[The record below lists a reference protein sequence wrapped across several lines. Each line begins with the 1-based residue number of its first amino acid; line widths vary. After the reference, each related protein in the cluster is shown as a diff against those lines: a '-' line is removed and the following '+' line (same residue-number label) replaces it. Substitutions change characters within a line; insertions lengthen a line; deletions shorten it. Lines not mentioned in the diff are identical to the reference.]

1 MKNKNGHDHENERH
15 DINKNENEQ
24 ENQNLSHNEHQDELQ
39 KDQQNEHQ
47 YQNQSEDEGL
57 SRNQNQSE
65 DESLSQNQNQSEDE
79 SLSQNRN
86 QSEDGG
92 LSENLNQSEYDG
104 LSQNQQS
111 NEDPNLRRNTQQN
124 ELQNEHISKRK
135 NERINEHQH
144 NHNSNHGNNHNNNQ
158 QNRNNNHGNNH
169 GNNYNNNHNHNHDS
183 NQHNHKNNHEKIG
196 LSGKIAKA
204 FINSKLTPLLVI
216 ATILLG
222 VFAVLNTAREEE
234 PQISVP
240 MMDVYI
246 AYPGHTAEDIEN
258 RITKVIEKKLW
269 EIDGIE
275 YIYSTSTPGMA
286 NFITRFKVGS
296 DLDQSLVRLYNKLM
310 SNIDELP
317 EGAMEPLVKPIT
329 IDDVP
334 IVSLT
339 VWSDEYT
346 HYEIKRVADVI
357 ADEINKIENVSKTEV
372 IGGLSR
378 ELTIQIDPNRLASYR
393 LSPLAIEQT
402 IRQANISLASGAFDQ
417 GNEEYKVKTGQY
429 FKDKTEI
436 ENLVIGIYENRPV
449 YVKDVAEVKD
459 GPKEVDNYVLFGVG
473 PMAEEKGIE
482 KEQGEIFPAVTIAVS
497 KKPNTNAVWIADNIE
512 KKIEDMEGKVIPEG
526 FHVTTTRN
534 YGDTAEEKADELI
547 KHLLIATLSVTLLI
561 GVVLGVREA
570 IVVGIAVPVTLSLA
584 LFLSKM
590 YGYTLNRVTLFALIF
605 AIGILV
611 DDAIVVVEN
620 IHRWFQK
627 GTHKPL
633 KAAILAVD
641 EVGNPTILATFTV
654 IATLMPMAFVGGL
667 MGPYMAPIPI
677 NASVA
682 MFFSLLVA
690 FIVTPWFAYRF
701 LKKTPG
707 HEEPTFDRNRLTGY
721 SKWYADTIQQML
733 LNKGKRTIF
742 LLGIVGLLLGS
753 FSFFY
758 TKAVPMKMMPFDN
771 KSEIQV
777 VIDMPEGTT
786 LESTAAATKSIGEY
800 ISNINEVTDYEMYIG
815 AASPFNFNG
824 LVRHYYLRS
833 DKHEADIQIN
843 LVEKTH
849 REHQSHDIAKRIR
862 PDIQAIAAKYGANA
876 KVVEVPPGPPVLST
890 LVLEIYG
897 NNREE
902 QFEVAKKAEA
912 IFKETEGVVDVDTYM
927 EDIQTEYRFAI
938 QDKARLNGVSDE
950 QIVKTI
956 QMMIDGAVVGLIHP
970 EHELTPV
977 QIKVQPKKG
986 DRANL
991 EDIKSIQ
998 IPTANGKLIP
1008 LGELVEIEE
1017 GDVEQ
1022 PLYRKN
1028 LQSVTYVVGDVADFE
1043 ESPAYAMAKMWDK
1056 IASIETA
1063 SGTKIEQY
1071 LTHQPWLEDDIK
1083 MKWDGEWQITYEV
1096 FRDLGIA
1103 FAIALIVMYLLVTGW
1118 FQSFITPVIIMSPIP
1133 LTLIGVI
1140 PGHWAF
1146 GAFFTATSMI
1156 GVIALAGIIVRNS
1169 ILLVEFTIMR
1179 REEGAKLS
1187 DAVIEAGIVR
1197 AKPIVLTAAAVVIG
1211 AVVILFD
1218 PIFSGLAISLMFG
1231 TIASTVLTLFVI
1243 PVLYCMVETKR
1254 AKIKHRKNKELNIQ
1268 CADDVH
1274 GM

>member
-1 MKNKNGHDHENERH
+1 MKNDYEK
-15 DINKNENEQ
+15 
-24 ENQNLSHNEHQDELQ
+24 S
-39 KDQQNEHQ
+39 
-47 YQNQSEDEGL
+47 
-57 SRNQNQSE
+57 
-65 DESLSQNQNQSEDE
+65 
-79 SLSQNRN
+79 
-86 QSEDGG
+86 
-92 LSENLNQSEYDG
+92 
-104 LSQNQQS
+104 
-111 NEDPNLRRNTQQN
+111 
-124 ELQNEHISKRK
+124 
-135 NERINEHQH
+135 
-144 NHNSNHGNNHNNNQ
+144 
-158 QNRNNNHGNNH
+158 
-169 GNNYNNNHNHNHDS
+169 
-183 NQHNHKNNHEKIG
+183 EKIG
-196 LSGKIAKA
+196 LSGKIARA
-204 FINSKLTPLLVI
+204 FIDSKLTPLLVI
-216 ATILLG
+216 AVLLLG
-222 VFAVLNTAREEE
+222 VFAVLNTPREEE

-240 MMDVYI
+240 MVDIYI

-286 NFITRFKVGS
+286 NFITRFEVGA

-334 IVSLT
+334 IVSYTL
-339 VWSDEYT
+339 WSDQHT
-346 HYEIKRVADVI
+346 HYDIKRIADVV

-372 IGGLSR
+372 IGGLNR
-378 ELTIQIDPNRLASYR
+378 EILIRIDPNRLASYGI
-393 LSPLAIEQT
+393 SPIAIEQT
-402 IRQANISLASGAFDQ
+402 VRQANISLPSGEFDQ
-417 GNEEYKVKTGQY
+417 GNKEYKVKTGQY
-429 FKDKTEI
+429 IQNKTEI

-449 YVKDVAEVKD
+449 YVKDVATVKD
-459 GPKEVDNYVLFGVG
+459 GPGEVTNYVLLGAG
-473 PMAEEKGIE
+473 PMAEEKHIE
-482 KEQGEIFPAVTIAVS
+482 KEQGEIYPAVTISVS
-497 KKPNTNAVWIADNIE
+497 KKPNTNAVWIADNVE
-512 KKIEDMEGKVIPEG
+512 KKIEDLKGKVIPQEIQ
-526 FHVTTTRN
+526 VTPTRN
-534 YGDTAEEKADELI
+534 YGETAEEKANELI

-570 IVVGIAVPVTLSLA
+570 IVVGIAVPVTLALA

-707 HEEPTFDRNRLTGY
+707 HKEQAFERHNLKGY
-721 SKWYADTIQQML
+721 SKWYANTIQQML
-733 LNKGKRTIF
+733 LNKGKRFVF
-742 LLGIVGLLLGS
+742 LLGVIGLLLGS
-753 FSFFY
+753 FTFFY

-777 VIDMPEGTT
+777 VIDMPEGST
-786 LESTAAATKSIGEY
+786 LEGTAAATKAIGQY
-800 ISNINEVTDYEMYIG
+800 ISTINEVTDYEMYIG

-843 LVEKTH
+843 LVEKTN
-849 REHQSHDIAKRIR
+849 RKDQSHDIAKRIR
-862 PDIQAIAAKYGANA
+862 PDIQKIAGEYGANA

-897 NNREE
+897 NDREE
-902 QFEVAKKAEA
+902 QFEVARKAEK

-927 EDIQTEYRFAI
+927 EDIQTQYSFSIKE
-938 QDKARLNGVSDE
+938 KARLNGISDE

-956 QMMIDGAVVGLIHP
+956 QMMVDGASVGLIHP
-970 EHELTPV
+970 EHELNPV
-977 QIKVQPKKG
+977 QIKIQPEKG

-998 IPTANGKLIP
+998 IPTAEGKLIP
-1008 LGELVEIEE
+1008 LAELVDIQE
-1017 GDVEQ
+1017 GQVEQ

-1028 LQSVTYVVGDVADFE
+1028 LQSVTYVVGDVAGYE
-1043 ESPAYAMAKMWDK
+1043 ESPAYSMAKMWDK
-1056 IASIETA
+1056 IGAIKTA

-1071 LTHQPWLEDDIK
+1071 LTHQPWLEDDSK

-1096 FRDLGIA
+1096 FRDLGLA
-1103 FAIALIVMYLLVTGW
+1103 FAVALIVMYLLVTGW
-1118 FQSFITPVIIMSPIP
+1118 FQSFITPLIIMSPIP

-1140 PGHWAF
+1140 PGHWLF

-1179 REEGAKLS
+1179 RKEGATLS

-1197 AKPIVLTAAAVVIG
+1197 AKPIILTAAAVVIG
-1211 AVVILFD
+1211 AIVILFD

-1254 AKIKHRKNKELNIQ
+1254 AQIKHRNDKECKIE
-1268 CADDVH
+1268 CADDVK

>member
-1 MKNKNGHDHENERH
+1 MKKHHD
-15 DINKNENEQ
+15 
-24 ENQNLSHNEHQDELQ
+24 
-39 KDQQNEHQ
+39 
-47 YQNQSEDEGL
+47 
-57 SRNQNQSE
+57 
-65 DESLSQNQNQSEDE
+65 
-79 SLSQNRN
+79 
-86 QSEDGG
+86 
-92 LSENLNQSEYDG
+92 
-104 LSQNQQS
+104 
-111 NEDPNLRRNTQQN
+111 P
-124 ELQNEHISKRK
+124 
-135 NERINEHQH
+135 
-144 NHNSNHGNNHNNNQ
+144 
-158 QNRNNNHGNNH
+158 
-169 GNNYNNNHNHNHDS
+169 
-183 NQHNHKNNHEKIG
+183 EKIG

-204 FINSKLTPLLVI
+204 FIDSKLTPLLVI
-216 ATILLG
+216 AVILLG
-222 VFAVLNTAREEE
+222 VFAVLNTPREEE

-240 MMDVYI
+240 MVDIYI
-246 AYPGHTAEDIEN
+246 AYPGHTAKDIEN
-258 RITKVIEKKLW
+258 RITKVMEKKLW

-275 YIYSTSTPGMA
+275 YVYSTSTPGMA

-317 EGAMEPLVKPIT
+317 EGAAEPLVKPVT

-334 IVSLT
+334 IVSYTL
-339 VWSDEYT
+339 WSDKLS
-346 HYEIKRVADVI
+346 HYDIKRVSDVV
-357 ADEINKIENVSKTEV
+357 ADELNKIENVSKTEV
-372 IGGLSR
+372 IGGLNR
-378 ELTIQIDPNRLASYR
+378 EVLIQIDPNRLASYKI
-393 LSPLAIEQT
+393 SPITVEQT
-402 IRQANISLASGAFDQ
+402 IRQANISLPSGNFDQ
-417 GNEEYKVKTGQY
+417 GNQEFKVKTGQY
-429 FKDKTEI
+429 LQNKNEI
-436 ENLVIGIYENRPV
+436 ENLVIGTYDNRPV
-449 YVKDVAEVKD
+449 YLKDVATVKD
-459 GPKEVDNYVLFGVG
+459 GPGEVDNYVLLGTG
-473 PMAEEKGIE
+473 PMAEEKQIE
-482 KEQGEIFPAVTIAVS
+482 REQGEIFPAVTIAVS
-497 KKPNTNAVWIADNIE
+497 KKPNTNAVWISKNVE
-512 KKIEDMEGKVIPEG
+512 KKIEDLKGKVIPQEIQ
-526 FHVTTTRN
+526 VTVTRD
-534 YGDTAEEKADELI
+534 YGATAEEKANELI
-547 KHLLIATLSVTLLI
+547 KHLLIATLSVTLLV

-570 IVVGIAVPVTLSLA
+570 LVVGIAVPVTLSLA

-627 GTHKPL
+627 GKHQPL

-690 FIVTPWFAYRF
+690 FIVTPWFAFRF

-707 HEEPTFDRNRLTGY
+707 HEEQHFERSALKGY
-721 SKWYADTIQQML
+721 SKWYANTIQQML
-733 LNKGKRTIF
+733 LNKGKRFAF
-742 LLGIVGLLLGS
+742 LLGIIVLLLGS

-786 LESTAAATKSIGEY
+786 LETTAAATKAIGHY
-800 ISNINEVTDYEMYIG
+800 VSTINEVTDYEMYIG

-833 DKHEADIQIN
+833 DKHAADIQIN
-843 LVEKTH
+843 LVEKTN
-849 REHQSHDIAKRIR
+849 RKDQSHDIAKRIR
-862 PDIQAIAAKYGANA
+862 PVIQKIAAEYGANA

-897 NNREE
+897 NDREE
-902 QFEVAKKAEA
+902 QFAVAREAEN
-912 IFKETEGVVDVDTYM
+912 IFKETKGVVDVDTYM
-927 EDIQTEYRFAI
+927 EDIQTEYSFAI
-938 QDKARLNGVSDE
+938 KDKARLNGISDE

-956 QMMIDGAVVGLIHP
+956 QMMMDGASVGLIHP
-970 EHELTPV
+970 EHELNPV
-977 QIKVQPKKG
+977 QIKIQPEKG
-986 DRANL
+986 NRADL

-998 IPTANGKLIP
+998 IPTMTGTLIP
-1008 LGELVEIEE
+1008 LGELVDIQE
-1017 GDVEQ
+1017 GEVEQ

-1028 LQSVTYVVGDVADFE
+1028 LQSVTYVLGDVAGYE
-1043 ESPAYAMAKMWDK
+1043 ESPAYSMANMWDK
-1056 IASIETA
+1056 IGEIKTTSD
-1063 SGTKIEQY
+1063 TKIEQY
-1071 LTHQPWLEDDIK
+1071 LTHQPWLEDDVK

-1103 FAIALIVMYLLVTGW
+1103 FGIALIVMYLLVTGW
-1118 FQSFITPVIIMSPIP
+1118 FQSFITPLIIMSPIP

-1140 PGHWAF
+1140 PGHWLF

-1179 REEGAKLS
+1179 RKEGATLS

-1197 AKPIVLTAAAVVIG
+1197 AKPIILTAAAVVIG

-1231 TIASTVLTLFVI
+1231 TIASTILTLFVI

-1254 AKIKHRKNKELNIQ
+1254 AQIKSRKDNDQDCTIK
-1268 CADDVH
+1268 CADDVK

>member
-1 MKNKNGHDHENERH
+1 MKNDYEK
-15 DINKNENEQ
+15 
-24 ENQNLSHNEHQDELQ
+24 S
-39 KDQQNEHQ
+39 
-47 YQNQSEDEGL
+47 
-57 SRNQNQSE
+57 
-65 DESLSQNQNQSEDE
+65 
-79 SLSQNRN
+79 
-86 QSEDGG
+86 
-92 LSENLNQSEYDG
+92 
-104 LSQNQQS
+104 
-111 NEDPNLRRNTQQN
+111 
-124 ELQNEHISKRK
+124 
-135 NERINEHQH
+135 
-144 NHNSNHGNNHNNNQ
+144 
-158 QNRNNNHGNNH
+158 
-169 GNNYNNNHNHNHDS
+169 
-183 NQHNHKNNHEKIG
+183 EKIG
-196 LSGKIAKA
+196 LSGKIARA
-204 FINSKLTPLLVI
+204 FIDSKLTPLLVI
-216 ATILLG
+216 AVLLLG
-222 VFAVLNTAREEE
+222 VFAVLNTPREEE

-240 MMDVYI
+240 MVDIYI

-258 RITKVIEKKLW
+258 RITKVMEKKLW

-286 NFITRFKVGS
+286 NFITRFEVGA

-334 IVSLT
+334 IVSYTL
-339 VWSDEYT
+339 WSDQHT
-346 HYEIKRVADVI
+346 HYDIKRIADVV

-372 IGGLSR
+372 IGGLNR
-378 ELTIQIDPNRLASYR
+378 EILIRIDPNRLASYGI
-393 LSPLAIEQT
+393 SPIAIEQT
-402 IRQANISLASGAFDQ
+402 VRQANISLPSGEFDQ
-417 GNEEYKVKTGQY
+417 GNKEYKVKTGQY
-429 FKDKTEI
+429 IQNKTEI

-449 YVKDVAEVKD
+449 YVKDVATVKD
-459 GPKEVDNYVLFGVG
+459 GPGEVTNYVLLGAG
-473 PMAEEKGIE
+473 PMAEEKHIE
-482 KEQGEIFPAVTIAVS
+482 KEQGEIYPAVTISVS
-497 KKPNTNAVWIADNIE
+497 KKPNTNAVWIADNVE
-512 KKIEDMEGKVIPEG
+512 KKIEDLKGKVIPQEIQ
-526 FHVTTTRN
+526 VTPTRN
-534 YGDTAEEKADELI
+534 YGETAEEKANELI

-570 IVVGIAVPVTLSLA
+570 IVVGIAVPVTLALA

-707 HEEPTFDRNRLTGY
+707 HKEQAFERHNLKGY
-721 SKWYADTIQQML
+721 SKWYANTIQQML
-733 LNKGKRTIF
+733 LNKGKRFVF
-742 LLGIVGLLLGS
+742 LLGVIGLLLGS
-753 FSFFY
+753 FTFFY

-777 VIDMPEGTT
+777 VIDMPEGST
-786 LESTAAATKSIGEY
+786 LEGTAAATKAIGQY
-800 ISNINEVTDYEMYIG
+800 ISTINEVTDYEMYIG

-843 LVEKTH
+843 LVEKTN
-849 REHQSHDIAKRIR
+849 RKDQSHDIAKRIR
-862 PDIQAIAAKYGANA
+862 PDIQKIAGEYGANA

-897 NNREE
+897 NDREE
-902 QFEVAKKAEA
+902 QFEVARKAEK

-927 EDIQTEYRFAI
+927 EDIQTQYSFSIKE
-938 QDKARLNGVSDE
+938 KARLNGISDE

-956 QMMIDGAVVGLIHP
+956 QMMVDGASVGLIHP
-970 EHELTPV
+970 EHELNPV
-977 QIKVQPKKG
+977 QIKIQPEKG

-998 IPTANGKLIP
+998 IPTAEGKLIP
-1008 LGELVEIEE
+1008 LAELVDIQE
-1017 GDVEQ
+1017 GQVEQ

-1028 LQSVTYVVGDVADFE
+1028 LQSVTYVVGDVAGYE
-1043 ESPAYAMAKMWDK
+1043 ESPAYSMAKMWDK
-1056 IASIETA
+1056 IGAIETA

-1071 LTHQPWLEDDIK
+1071 LTHQPWLEDDSK

-1096 FRDLGIA
+1096 FRDLGLA
-1103 FAIALIVMYLLVTGW
+1103 FAVALIVMYLLVTGW
-1118 FQSFITPVIIMSPIP
+1118 FQSFITPLIIMSPIP

-1140 PGHWAF
+1140 PGHWLF

-1179 REEGAKLS
+1179 RKEGATLS

-1197 AKPIVLTAAAVVIG
+1197 AKPIILTAAAVVIG
-1211 AVVILFD
+1211 AIVILFD

-1243 PVLYCMVETKR
+1243 PILYCMVETKR
-1254 AKIKHRKNKELNIQ
+1254 AQIKHRNDKECKIE
-1268 CADDVH
+1268 CADDVK

>member
-1 MKNKNGHDHENERH
+1 MKNDYEK
-15 DINKNENEQ
+15 
-24 ENQNLSHNEHQDELQ
+24 S
-39 KDQQNEHQ
+39 
-47 YQNQSEDEGL
+47 
-57 SRNQNQSE
+57 
-65 DESLSQNQNQSEDE
+65 
-79 SLSQNRN
+79 
-86 QSEDGG
+86 
-92 LSENLNQSEYDG
+92 
-104 LSQNQQS
+104 
-111 NEDPNLRRNTQQN
+111 
-124 ELQNEHISKRK
+124 
-135 NERINEHQH
+135 
-144 NHNSNHGNNHNNNQ
+144 
-158 QNRNNNHGNNH
+158 
-169 GNNYNNNHNHNHDS
+169 
-183 NQHNHKNNHEKIG
+183 EKIG
-196 LSGKIAKA
+196 LSGKIARA
-204 FINSKLTPLLVI
+204 FIDSKLTPLLVI
-216 ATILLG
+216 AVLLLG
-222 VFAVLNTAREEE
+222 VFAVLNTPREEE

-240 MMDVYI
+240 MVDIYI

-258 RITKVIEKKLW
+258 RITKVMEKKLW

-286 NFITRFKVGS
+286 NFITRFEVGA

-334 IVSLT
+334 IVSYTL
-339 VWSDEYT
+339 WSDQHI
-346 HYEIKRVADVI
+346 HYDIKRIADVV

-372 IGGLSR
+372 IGGLNR
-378 ELTIQIDPNRLASYR
+378 EILIRIDPNRLASYGI
-393 LSPLAIEQT
+393 SPIAIEQT
-402 IRQANISLASGAFDQ
+402 VRQANISLPSGEFDQ
-417 GNEEYKVKTGQY
+417 GNKEYKVKTGQY
-429 FKDKTEI
+429 IQNKTEI

-449 YVKDVAEVKD
+449 YVKDVATVKD
-459 GPKEVDNYVLFGVG
+459 GPGEVTNYVLLGAG
-473 PMAEEKGIE
+473 PMAEEKHIE
-482 KEQGEIFPAVTIAVS
+482 KEQGEIYPAVTISVS
-497 KKPNTNAVWIADNIE
+497 KKPNTNAVWIADNVE
-512 KKIEDMEGKVIPEG
+512 KKIEDLKGKVIPQEIQ
-526 FHVTTTRN
+526 VTPTRN
-534 YGDTAEEKADELI
+534 YGETAEEKANELI

-570 IVVGIAVPVTLSLA
+570 IVVGIAVPVTLALA

-707 HEEPTFDRNRLTGY
+707 HKEQAFERHNLKGY
-721 SKWYADTIQQML
+721 SKWYANTIQQML
-733 LNKGKRTIF
+733 LNKGKRFVF
-742 LLGIVGLLLGS
+742 LLGVIGLLLGS
-753 FSFFY
+753 FTFFY

-777 VIDMPEGTT
+777 VIDMPEGST
-786 LESTAAATKSIGEY
+786 LEGTAAATKAIGQY
-800 ISNINEVTDYEMYIG
+800 ISTINEVTDYEMYIG

-843 LVEKTH
+843 LVEKTN
-849 REHQSHDIAKRIR
+849 RKDQSHDIAKRIR
-862 PDIQAIAAKYGANA
+862 PDIQKIAGEYGANA

-897 NNREE
+897 NDREE
-902 QFEVAKKAEA
+902 QFEVARKAEK

-927 EDIQTEYRFAI
+927 EDIQTQYSFSIKE
-938 QDKARLNGVSDE
+938 KARLNGISDE

-956 QMMIDGAVVGLIHP
+956 QMMVDGASVGLIHP
-970 EHELTPV
+970 EHELNPV
-977 QIKVQPKKG
+977 QIKIQPEKG

-998 IPTANGKLIP
+998 IPTAEGKLIP
-1008 LGELVEIEE
+1008 LAELVDIQE
-1017 GDVEQ
+1017 GQVEQ

-1028 LQSVTYVVGDVADFE
+1028 LQSVTYVVGDVAGYE
-1043 ESPAYAMAKMWDK
+1043 ESPAYSMAKMWDK
-1056 IASIETA
+1056 IGAIKTA

-1071 LTHQPWLEDDIK
+1071 LTHQPWLEDDSK

-1096 FRDLGIA
+1096 FRDLGLA
-1103 FAIALIVMYLLVTGW
+1103 FAVALIVMYLLVTGW
-1118 FQSFITPVIIMSPIP
+1118 FQSFITPLIIMSPIP

-1140 PGHWAF
+1140 PGHWLF

-1179 REEGAKLS
+1179 RKEGATLS

-1197 AKPIVLTAAAVVIG
+1197 AKPIILTAAAVVIG
-1211 AVVILFD
+1211 AIVILFD

-1254 AKIKHRKNKELNIQ
+1254 AQIKHRKDKDCTIE
-1268 CADDVH
+1268 CADDVK

>member
-1 MKNKNGHDHENERH
+1 MKNDHE
-15 DINKNENEQ
+15 KN
-24 ENQNLSHNEHQDELQ
+24 
-39 KDQQNEHQ
+39 
-47 YQNQSEDEGL
+47 
-57 SRNQNQSE
+57 
-65 DESLSQNQNQSEDE
+65 
-79 SLSQNRN
+79 
-86 QSEDGG
+86 
-92 LSENLNQSEYDG
+92 
-104 LSQNQQS
+104 
-111 NEDPNLRRNTQQN
+111 
-124 ELQNEHISKRK
+124 
-135 NERINEHQH
+135 
-144 NHNSNHGNNHNNNQ
+144 
-158 QNRNNNHGNNH
+158 
-169 GNNYNNNHNHNHDS
+169 
-183 NQHNHKNNHEKIG
+183 EKIG

-204 FINSKLTPLLVI
+204 FIDSKLTPLLVI
-216 ATILLG
+216 AVLLLG
-222 VFAVLNTAREEE
+222 VFAVLNTPREEE

-240 MMDVYI
+240 MVDVYI

-258 RITKVIEKKLW
+258 RITKVMEKKLW

-275 YIYSTSTPGMA
+275 YIYATSTPDMA
-286 NFITRFKVGS
+286 NFITRFEVGS

-334 IVSLT
+334 IVSYTL
-339 VWSDEYT
+339 WSDQHT
-346 HYEIKRVADVI
+346 HYDIKRIADVV
-357 ADEINKIENVSKTEV
+357 ADEINKIENVSTTEV
-372 IGGLSR
+372 IGGLNR
-378 ELTIQIDPNRLASYR
+378 EILIQIDPNRLASYGI
-393 LSPLAIEQT
+393 SPIAIEQAV
-402 IRQANISLASGAFDQ
+402 RQANISLPSGEFDQ
-417 GNEEYKVKTGQY
+417 GNKEFKVKTGQY
-429 FKDKTEI
+429 IQNKTEI

-449 YVKDVAEVKD
+449 YVKDVATVKD
-459 GPKEVDNYVLFGVG
+459 GPGEVTNYVLLGTG
-473 PMAEEKGIE
+473 PMAEEKHIE
-482 KEQGEIFPAVTIAVS
+482 KDQGEIYPAVTISVS
-497 KKPNTNAVWIADNIE
+497 KKPNTNAVWITDNVE
-512 KKIEDMEGKVIPEG
+512 KKIEDLKGKVIPEEIQ
-526 FHVTTTRN
+526 VTPTRN
-534 YGDTAEEKADELI
+534 YGETAEEKANELI

-570 IVVGIAVPVTLSLA
+570 IVVGIAVPVTLALA

-707 HEEPTFDRNRLTGY
+707 HKEQAFERHNLKGY
-721 SKWYADTIQQML
+721 SKWYANTIQQML
-733 LNKGKRTIF
+733 LHKGKRFVF
-742 LLGIVGLLLGS
+742 LLGVIGLLLGS
-753 FSFFY
+753 FTFFY

-786 LESTAAATKSIGEY
+786 LEGTAAATKAIGQY
-800 ISNINEVTDYEMYIG
+800 ISTINEVTDYEMYIG
-815 AASPFNFNG
+815 SASPFNFNG

-833 DKHEADIQIN
+833 DKHEADIQVN

-849 REHQSHDIAKRIR
+849 RKDQSHDIAKRIR
-862 PDIQAIAAKYGANA
+862 PDIQKIAGEYGANA

-897 NNREE
+897 NDREE
-902 QFEVAKKAEA
+902 QFEVARKAEE

-927 EDIQTEYRFAI
+927 EDIQTQYSFSINE
-938 QDKARLNGVSDE
+938 KARLNGISDE

-956 QMMIDGAVVGLIHP
+956 QMMVDGASIGLIHP
-970 EHELTPV
+970 EHELNPV
-977 QIKVQPKKG
+977 QIKIQPEKG

-991 EDIKSIQ
+991 DDIKSIQ
-998 IPTANGKLIP
+998 IPTAEGKLVP
-1008 LGELVEIEE
+1008 LAELVDIQE
-1017 GDVEQ
+1017 GQVEQ

-1028 LQSVTYVVGDVADFE
+1028 LQSVTYVVGDVAGYE
-1043 ESPAYAMAKMWDK
+1043 ESPAYSMAKMWDK
-1056 IASIETA
+1056 IGAIETA

-1096 FRDLGIA
+1096 FRDLGLA
-1103 FAIALIVMYLLVTGW
+1103 FAVALIVMYLLVTGW
-1118 FQSFITPVIIMSPIP
+1118 FQSFITPLIIMSPIP

-1140 PGHWAF
+1140 PGHWLF

-1179 REEGAKLS
+1179 RKEGATLS

-1197 AKPIVLTAAAVVIG
+1197 AKPIILTAAAVVIG
-1211 AVVILFD
+1211 AIVILFD

-1254 AKIKHRKNKELNIQ
+1254 AQIKHRNDKECKIE
-1268 CADDVH
+1268 CADDVK

>member
-1 MKNKNGHDHENERH
+1 MKNGNE
-15 DINKNENEQ
+15 K
-24 ENQNLSHNEHQDELQ
+24 S
-39 KDQQNEHQ
+39 
-47 YQNQSEDEGL
+47 
-57 SRNQNQSE
+57 
-65 DESLSQNQNQSEDE
+65 
-79 SLSQNRN
+79 
-86 QSEDGG
+86 
-92 LSENLNQSEYDG
+92 
-104 LSQNQQS
+104 
-111 NEDPNLRRNTQQN
+111 
-124 ELQNEHISKRK
+124 
-135 NERINEHQH
+135 
-144 NHNSNHGNNHNNNQ
+144 
-158 QNRNNNHGNNH
+158 
-169 GNNYNNNHNHNHDS
+169 
-183 NQHNHKNNHEKIG
+183 EKIG

-204 FINSKLTPLLVI
+204 FIDSKLTPLLVI
-216 ATILLG
+216 AILLLG
-222 VFAVLNTAREEE
+222 VFVVLNTPREEE

-240 MMDVYI
+240 MVDIYI

-258 RITKVIEKKLW
+258 RITKVMEKKLW

-275 YIYSTSTPGMA
+275 YVYSTSTPGMA
-286 NFITRFKVGS
+286 SFITRFKVGS

-334 IVSLT
+334 IVSYTL
-339 VWSDEYT
+339 WSDKLT
-346 HYEIKRVADVI
+346 HYDIKRVADVV
-357 ADEINKIENVSKTEV
+357 ADELNKIENVSKTEV
-372 IGGLSR
+372 IGGLNR
-378 ELTIQIDPNRLASYR
+378 EVLIQIDPNRLASYR
-393 LSPLAIEQT
+393 ISPIAIEQT
-402 IRQANISLASGAFDQ
+402 IRQANISLPSGDFDQ
-417 GNEEYKVKTGQY
+417 GNKEYKVKTGQY
-429 FKDKTEI
+429 FQDKKEI
-436 ENLVIGIYENRPV
+436 ENLVVGIYENRPV
-449 YVKDVAEVKD
+449 YIKDIATVKD
-459 GPKEVDNYVLFGVG
+459 GPGEVTNYVLLGAG
-473 PMAEEKGIE
+473 PMAEEKQID

-497 KKPNTNAVWIADNIE
+497 KKPNTNAVWIADHVE
-512 KKIEDMEGKVIPEG
+512 KKIEDLKGKVIPEEIQ
-526 FHVTTTRN
+526 VTATRN
-534 YGDTAEEKADELI
+534 YGETAEEKANELI

-570 IVVGIAVPVTLSLA
+570 LVVGIAVPVTLSLA

-627 GTHKPL
+627 GKQKPL

-707 HEEPTFDRNRLTGY
+707 HEEQVFERHNLKGY
-721 SKWYADTIQQML
+721 SKWYENTIQQML
-733 LNKGKRTIF
+733 LNKGKRFAF
-742 LLGIVGLLLGS
+742 LVGIIVLLLGS

-786 LESTAAATKSIGEY
+786 LETTASATKAIGQY
-800 ISNINEVTDYEMYIG
+800 ISTINEVTDYEMYIG

-843 LVEKTH
+843 LVEKTG
-849 REHQSHDIAKRIR
+849 RKDQSHDIAKRIR
-862 PDIQAIAAKYGANA
+862 PDVQKIAAKYGANA

-902 QFEVAKKAEA
+902 QFEVARQAEK

-938 QDKARLNGVSDE
+938 KEKARLTGITDE

-956 QMMIDGAVVGLIHP
+956 QMMVEGASVGLIQP
-970 EHELTPV
+970 EHELNPV

-998 IPTANGKLIP
+998 IPTYDGKLIP
-1008 LGELVEIEE
+1008 LGELVDIQE
-1017 GDVEQ
+1017 GEVEQ

-1028 LQSVTYVVGDVADFE
+1028 LQSVTYVVGDVAGYE
-1043 ESPAYAMAKMWDK
+1043 ESPAYSMAKMWDK
-1056 IASIETA
+1056 IGAIKTA

-1118 FQSFITPVIIMSPIP
+1118 FQSFITPLIIMSPIP

-1140 PGHWAF
+1140 PGHWLF

-1179 REEGAKLS
+1179 RKEGATLS

-1197 AKPIVLTAAAVVIG
+1197 AKPIILTAAAVVIG
-1211 AVVILFD
+1211 AIVILFD

-1254 AKIKHRKNKELNIQ
+1254 AQIKYRNDKECKIE
-1268 CADDVH
+1268 CADDVK